1 VLLARRVSGRVGRVV
16 DSAQED
22 TQAPPKIS
30 IDHSAPVIRRSLS
43 AREEKREE
51 KTWP

>member
-30 IDHSAPVIRRSLS
+30 IDHSRPD
-43 AREEKREE
+43 
-51 KTWP
+51 P